1 MTSGIEQ
8 HFFEVFGVEPEYYC
22 TYEKVAENKLEY
34 ECTDNNLEKC
44 KECKEVGKRYPEI
57 TSDILLQILCIVVDE
72 YEHSGH
78 TFYIDATNIEELKS
92 DILDALMGCIDVT
105 CDLFDD
111 RVKEVRQLFK
121 EGE

>member
-1 MTSGIEQ
+1 MTSEIEQ
-8 HFFEVFGVEPEYYC
+8 HFFEVFGIEPL
-22 TYEKVAENKLEY
+22 KLFSARMGINP
-34 ECTDNNLEKC
+34 DA
-44 KECKEVGKRYPEI
+44 VIYPEI